1 MTKIA
6 IYHSH
11 WSEFNITQHPEEF
24 RPIGL
29 CRDKWELT
37 GDLDEAD
44 WIYFPLHYLNCNAE
58 YENLRFN
65 NVYEKYRHKAILYA
79 MHDSPTFAYHRYTRH
94 GVKFI
99 AQPLEGK
106 RTNEKYSIV
115 SVPLQMRKFELEV
128 IKDKKFIEEIRC
140 IPKDHD
146 FCFIGQTGY
155 EGRNYFRPKNLPLPR
170 GSKYLFSETQP
181 IWEVKDLAE
190 RVEMTKEFCRDVA
203 SSKFCFAPRG
213 IGSSSFRLYQSLMS
227 GTIPIIYGMKDR
239 PFTDDLNWDEFSV
252 NGDLLSVIEPN
263 FEAVLDLDLDKMRER
278 AIEVWDNYFHMEKTD
293 QYLFEKYL
301 EKK

>member
-1 MTKIA
+1 MTKIG
-6 IYHSH
+6 IYYIRH
-11 WSEFNITQHPEEF
+11 SEFNITQHPEEF

-37 GDLDEAD
+37 ADFDEAD
-44 WIYFPLHYLNCNAE
+44 WVYFYLDYLNCNQD
-58 YENLRFN
+58 YEHLRECH
-65 NVYEKYRHKAILYA
+65 VYQKYRHKAILYA
-79 MHDSPTFAYHRYTRH
+79 MHDSPTFAYYRHTRH

-99 AQPLEGK
+99 AQPLEGE
-106 RTNEKYSIV
+106 RTNKKYSIV

-128 IKDKKFIEEIRC
+128 IKDKEFIEEIRH
-140 IPKDHD
+140 IPKEND

-155 EGRNYFRPKNLPLPR
+155 EGREGFLPKNLSLPR
-170 GSKYLFSETQP
+170 GSRYLFRETQP
-181 IWEVKDLAE
+181 IWGVRDLAE
-190 RVEMTKEFCRDVA
+190 RVKLTKDFCRDVA

-227 GTIPIIYGMKDR
+227 GTIPIITGIKER
-239 PFTDDLNWDEFSV
+239 PFSDVLKWDEFSID
-252 NGDLLSVIEPN
+252 GDWGLEREDY
-263 FEAVLDLDLDKMRER
+263 EAILDGELDKMRKR